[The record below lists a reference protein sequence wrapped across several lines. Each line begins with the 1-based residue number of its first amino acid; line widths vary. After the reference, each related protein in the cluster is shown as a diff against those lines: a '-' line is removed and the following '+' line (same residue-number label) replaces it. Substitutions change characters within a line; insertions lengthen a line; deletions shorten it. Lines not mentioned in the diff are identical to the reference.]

1 MSKEKIKGTSEAWE
15 SGELGRDE
23 RYVRVSDV
31 KPGDLDDALSLQMIS
46 IRLQKEL
53 LEDLKFLARYHGMGY
68 QPLMKQALRRFADA
82 EMKRIAK
89 EQTIG
94 EVHDEDDDSGPTT
107 PRRRA

>member
-15 SGELGRDE
+15 SGDLGRDE
-23 RYVRVSDV
+23 RYVRVSEV

-53 LEDLKFLARYHGMGY
+53 RDGLKFRARDHGMGY
-68 QPLMKQALRRFADA
+68 RQLMKQTLARFADA

-89 EQTIG
+89 EKANG
-94 EVHDEDDDSGPTT
+94 EASGEDDDSGATT
-107 PRRRA
+107 PRRRV